1 MENAHTAMDS
11 LMAENERKLAKWK
24 REAAY
29 EEGFGT
35 YISHLLKTK
44 LNKHPYAKDVVDML
58 VDRFTEP
65 TVPPYSD
72 DEFWHDFST
81 NTDKQVQVLETRKY
95 QEKQK

>member
-11 LMAENERKLAKWK
+11 LMAENEKKLAKWK
-24 REAAY
+24 REDAY
-29 EEGFGT
+29 EKGFGT
-35 YISHLLKTK
+35 YISHLL
-44 LNKHPYAKDVVDML
+44 NPYIGDAINML

-81 NTDKQVQVLETRKY
+81 NTDKQVQVLEARKY
-95 QEKQK
+95 QEQKK